1 MAKILK
7 LKQKI
12 GTLLH
17 YKIKEIIGFLLLV
30 IALFLIFLMT
40 IINFFEV
47 KNKEGYF
54 RSTALN
60 LDIWANVEFRTFWN
74 NHLIK
79 NKTNHPFGKQGE
91 TISSVLGK
99 NLLTNNLTKKGK
111 LLVYLL
117 SKKHC
122 IDAISNIP

>member
-1 MAKILK
+1 M
-7 LKQKI
+7 KQ
-12 GTLLH
+12 
-17 YKIKEIIGFLLLV
+17 IIGFLLFILALV
-30 IALFLIFLMT
+30 LIFLMT

-60 LDIWANVEFRTFWN
+60 LDIWGNVEFRTFWN

-79 NKTNHPFGKQGE
+79 EKTKNPFGIQGE

-99 NLLTNNLTKKGK
+99 NILTNNLTKNGK
-111 LLVYLL
+111 ILVWILT
-117 SKKHC
+117 KKHC
-122 IDAISNIP
+122 LDAIKYH

>member
-1 MAKILK
+1 MI
-7 LKQKI
+7 KQ
-12 GTLLH
+12 L
-17 YKIKEIIGFLLLV
+17 IGFLLFT
-30 IALFLIFLMT
+30 IALILIFLMT
-40 IINFFEV
+40 IVNFFEV

-79 NKTNHPFGKQGE
+79 EKTIHPFGLQGE

-99 NLLTNNLTKKGK
+99 NILIYNLTNTGKVLVWILTKK
-111 LLVYLL
+111 
-117 SKKHC
+117 HC
-122 IDAISNIP
+122 VDAITP

>member
-1 MAKILK
+1 MI
-7 LKQKI
+7 KQ
-12 GTLLH
+12 
-17 YKIKEIIGFLLLV
+17 IIGFLLFI
-30 IALFLIFLMT
+30 IALVLIFLMT
-40 IINFFEV
+40 IVNFFEV

-79 NKTNHPFGKQGE
+79 DKTTNPFGYQGE

-99 NLLTNNLTKKGK
+99 NILTDNLTKKGK
-111 LLVYLL
+111 FLVWILT
-117 SKKHC
+117 KKHC
-122 IDAISNIP
+122 IDAIKID